1 MRPIITT
8 GAALYRRNPKGR
20 LGSAIVK
27 ALDIMDGMRK
37 MQIVVFQYGE
47 ARLLDIRICGR
58 TGMTATDMAT
68 GKTTRIPVRA
78 IWAIERAGK

>member
-1 MRPIITT
+1 MRRMMTT
-8 GAALYRRNPKGR
+8 GVELIRRNPKSR
-20 LGSAIVK
+20 LGSAMVQ

-68 GKTTRIPVRA
+68 GKTTRIPARA